1 MNDPAAA
8 KPKNALFLLI
18 DALRHD
24 VLADAE
30 ARRFLTPNLDRLA
43 ARGFVRKVVTNAQST
58 QFVMPSLFSLTYP
71 LDHGGYNHG
80 IRERPRSFV
89 ESLREAGFETHL
101 LASCN
106 QLGVATGYGRGFD
119 TIRTTSDFRVLLEQ
133 RIGRTLRYELS
144 RKDDTGAEDKVVAE
158 VALLLDGIEEMI
170 VHHDKSLW
178 PEKLRRINGSVAKGC
193 AAERALLQRDPKA
206 VLEKLSGIAPGIY
219 WRFLGESKPGGARLL
234 RHRALESIRWRTRR
248 WVAAQTL
255 WPFLAMSHFPV
266 IFGDLI
272 APLCRLIESRANA
285 HWFIHMHAMD
295 VHDCRSINRP
305 LHLLGRLRY
314 WPRWLAGRMTRRT
327 NRRWL
332 YDTAVMYVDDL
343 LGRVIDSLE
352 RSGQMERTVVLV
364 TGDHGLYYAESPRAK
379 SEIGYRTHYEDI
391 EVPLLIAN
399 SGHASGPPG
408 LVDSM
413 GVTATFLDALGA
425 PFHPSYKGQS
435 AFRHGLDAVVCENCG
450 HGNADIARRDIYF
463 TVTTEAHRMMA
474 VMRGAELQ
482 VEQLYDRAADP
493 RELRNVAAGPGARAP
508 IQTMVERLRQER
520 AEIFQLREC
529 GIFSLPSARDEKIP
543 LTPLIHKENIKA
555 G

>member
-1 MNDPAAA
+1 MNDTAAG
-8 KPKNALFLLI
+8 KPTNALFLLI
-18 DALRHD
+18 DALRYD
-24 VLADAE
+24 VLSDPE
-30 ARRFLTPNLDRLA
+30 ARRFLAPNLDRLA
-43 ARGFVRKVVTNAQST
+43 RRGFVRKVVTNAQST
-58 QFVMPSLFSLTYP
+58 QFVMPSLFSLSYP

-89 ESLREAGFETHL
+89 ESLQEAGFETHL

-119 TIRTTSDFRVLLEQ
+119 TVRTTSDFRVLLEQ

-144 RKDDTGAEDKVVAE
+144 RKDDTSAEDKVVAE

-178 PEKLRRINGSVAKGC
+178 PEKLRRINESVAKGC
-193 AAERALLQRDPKA
+193 AAEKALLQRDPKA

-219 WRFLGESKPGGARLL
+219 WRFLGEGKPGGARLL
-234 RHRALESIRWRTRR
+234 WHRALESVRWRTRR

-272 APLCRLIESRANA
+272 APLCHLVESRANTR
-285 HWFIHMHAMD
+285 WFIHMHAMD

-305 LHLLGRLRY
+305 LHLISRLRY
-314 WPRWLAGRMTRRT
+314 WPRWLAGRMTGRT

-352 RSGQMERTVVLV
+352 RSGQMERTVILV

-391 EVPLLIAN
+391 EVPLLLAN
-399 SGHASGPPG
+399 AQRPSADTGMI
-408 LVDSM
+408 DSM
-413 GVTATFLDALGA
+413 GVTATFLDALDV
-425 PFHPSYKGQS
+425 PSHQAFKGIS
-435 AFRHGLDAVVCENCG
+435 ALRSGRDVVVSENCG
-450 HGNADIARRDIYF
+450 HGNADLARRDIYF
-463 TVTTEAHRMMA
+463 TVTTSANRMMA
-474 VMRGAELQ
+474 VMRGAELR
-482 VEQLYDRAADP
+482 VEQLYDLRADP
-493 RELRNVAAGPGARAP
+493 RELRNIVESPDCLPAITA
-508 IQTMVERLRQER
+508 MVKQLYRER
-520 AEIFQLREC
+520 AEIFGLRDC
-529 GIFSLPSARDEKIP
+529 RIFSLPLAADRKI
-543 LTPLIHKENIKA
+543 TIN
-555 G
+555 

>member
-1 MNDPAAA
+1 MPA
-8 KPKNALFLLI
+8 KKGLFLLI
-18 DALRHD
+18 DALRYD
-24 VLADAE
+24 VLADPA

-43 ARGFVRKVVTNAQST
+43 QRGFVRKVVTNAQST
-58 QFVMPSLFSLTYP
+58 QFVMPALFSLTYP
-71 LDHGGYNHG
+71 LDHGGYNNG
-80 IRERPRSFV
+80 IRERPKSFA
-89 ESLREAGFETHL
+89 ESLHDGGFETHL

-119 TIRTTSDFRVLLEQ
+119 TVRTTSDFRVLLEQ
-133 RIGRTLRYELS
+133 RIGRTLRYELEMRS
-144 RKDDTGAEDKVVAE
+144 VGGKIDAEALALVRKEMT
-158 VALLLDGIEEMI
+158 LLLDGIRDLIE
-170 VHHDKSLW
+170 HHDKSLW
-178 PEKLRRINGSVAKGC
+178 PPKLLHINQRVAAGC
-193 AAERALLQRDPKA
+193 VAERALLERDPQA
-206 VLEKLSGIAPGIY
+206 VMEKVLGIAPGIY
-219 WRFLGESKPGGARLL
+219 WRFLGQKKPSGARLFWF
-234 RHRALESIRWRTRR
+234 RAIEAVKWRSRR
-248 WVAAQTL
+248 WIANQAL
-255 WPFLAMSHFPV
+255 WPFLTLSHYPV
-266 IFGDLI
+266 NFGDI
-272 APLCRLIESRANA
+272 VGPLCRLIEDGKSRS
-285 HWFIHMHAMD
+285 WFIHMHAMD
-295 VHDCRSINRP
+295 VHDCRAVNRP
-305 LHLLGRLRY
+305 FHLIGRLRFL
-314 WPRWLAGRMTRRT
+314 PRWIVGRVKGYTH
-327 NRRWL
+327 RRWL
-332 YDTAVMYVDDL
+332 YDTAVMYVDRL
-343 LGRVIDSLE
+343 LGRVIDTLE
-352 RSGQMERTVVLV
+352 RTGQMQDTVVLV
-364 TGDHGLYYAESPRAK
+364 TGDHGSQYAESPRTKATV
-379 SEIGYRTHYEDI
+379 GYRTHYEDI